1 MQARWVRLVSVSK
14 SAQTQQTTRWN
25 DSHNATQI
33 TRSRLEAGPGST
45 DTVAVLH
52 AGLAQKYRGLLRVLW
67 MESIG
72 DVGGDQ
78 TSDCCTAASAI
89 SGAALKCELLWHVPE
104 RRGRRRRAMCTGR
117 ICQCRRDA
125 VRVVFGMGAPA
136 GLAVGVW
143 RMRGLVAES
152 ATRASRPSGVRAGKW
167 CQHASRLGMV
177 VWA

>member
-117 ICQCRRDA
+117 ICQCRLPGLQ
-125 VRVVFGMGAPA
+125 VFALVDGAST
-136 GLAVGVW
+136 LAVWGW
-143 RMRGLVAES
+143 W
-152 ATRASRPSGVRAGKW
+152 SGR
-167 CQHASRLGMV
+167 SE
-177 VWA
+177 